1 LNEHKAKIRVPATAA
16 NLGPGFDCLALAL
29 DLWNTTTFI
38 LEDDSIQVIIEG
50 EGSQDLPRNASNRI
64 VRAFFDVYQRCGFTL
79 PQGVHIL
86 CDNRIPLGSGLGSS
100 AAAILTGIAGANTL
114 LNSPLTKF
122 DMLEMAAQMEG
133 HADNAAAAVY
143 GGLTLVTSQA
153 AGKLLARSLEC
164 APWQV
169 VVVLPEVHLPTA
181 EARLAL
187 PKAVSMLDA
196 VFNIGHSL
204 LTAEALRIGDR
215 EMLSAALVDRLHQ
228 PYRLA
233 LIPGAEAALQ
243 AAKNLK
249 SPACL
254 SGAGP
259 SIIAFVKE
267 QPGAVQAAVQSAFLD
282 AGLSS
287 RAWVLQSTASGI
299 QSEFMNG

>member
-1 LNEHKAKIRVPATAA
+1 VHKATIRVPATAA

-38 LEDDSIQVIIEG
+38 LEGKSIQVTIEG

-64 VRAFFDVYQRCGFTL
+64 VRAYFEVYKRCGFSL
-79 PQGVHIL
+79 PRGVHIL

-267 QPGAVQAAVQSAFLD
+267 LPGAVQAAVQSAFLD

>member
-1 LNEHKAKIRVPATAA
+1 LNEHKATIRVPATAA

-64 VRAFFDVYQRCGFTL
+64 VRAFFEVYQRCGFSL

-181 EARLAL
+181 QARLAL
-187 PKAVSMLDA
+187 PKTVSMLDA
-196 VFNIGHSL
+196 VFNIGHSV

-215 EMLSAALVDRLHQ
+215 EMLSAALVDQLHQ
-228 PYRLA
+228 PYRLN

-243 AAKNLK
+243 AAKYLK
-249 SPACL
+249 APACL

-259 SIIAFVKE
+259 SIIAFVE
-267 QPGAVQAAVQSAFLD
+267 ENAGAVKTAVQSAFLD

>member
-1 LNEHKAKIRVPATAA
+1 VHKATIRVPATAA

-38 LEDDSIQVIIEG
+38 LEGKSIQVTIEG
-50 EGSQDLPRNASNRI
+50 EGSQDLPRDASNRI
-64 VRAFFDVYQRCGFTL
+64 VRAFFEVYQRCGFSL

-122 DMLEMAAQMEG
+122 DMLEMTAQMEG

>member
-1 LNEHKAKIRVPATAA
+1 VHKATIRVPATAA

-38 LEDDSIQVIIEG
+38 LEGKSIQVTIEG
-50 EGSQDLPRNASNRI
+50 EGSQDLPRDASNRI

-215 EMLSAALVDRLHQ
+215 EMLSVALVDRLHQ

-249 SPACL
+249 APACL

-259 SIIAFVKE
+259 SIIAFVE
-267 QPGAVQAAVQSAFLD
+267 ENAGAVKTAAQSAFLD